1 MRPPNFLLYNAC
13 ANLSTRRLPG
23 PTPSDARKSARRRM
37 EDQIES
43 LYNKACKANDLEAA
57 SDLLALLEKWF
68 ARRSARAGRERR
80 VDRAAL
86 QRVRRRLEQALP
98 AQKRSG

>member
-1 MRPPNFLLYNAC
+1 MRPPTFRLYNRC
-13 ANLSTRRLPG
+13 GTLSTIRLPG
-23 PTPSDARKSARRRM
+23 PPPTDARKSLRRRM

-86 QRVRRRLEQALP
+86 QRVRRRLEQVFP
-98 AQKRSG
+98 ARR